1 MSAAH
6 GQPQGHN
13 PCPGAAQRR
22 TVITLSREERAGEKV
37 K

>member
-6 GQPQGHN
+6 GQPY
-13 PCPGAAQRR
+13 PGAAQRR